1 MTAVLFFW
9 IIKQSKIM
17 FYICQ
22 IRVYKV
28 LESQLWKSIPDD
40 TAPNEKSA

>member
-1 MTAVLFFW
+1 
-9 IIKQSKIM
+9 M

-28 LESQLWKSIPDD
+28 LVSQLWKNIPDD